1 MTAGPGPVVDGVP
14 IPSGAREAPVI
25 VAGATTGGARSAEPG
40 TIGEVRG
47 AVAGTIAGTGP
58 AVTAAAVAVRIDTS
72 PDAMGAVVRAVPG
85 PAVMMTEGAE
95 AHTTGAT
102 SGAPV
107 TAGMTGGGPP
117 APSARTATA
126 SAGPGTRGPV
136 AAVMT
141 AVGDPRGVRRATT
154 AGAAQARAV
163 EVPAGTPPGAAA
175 TVGVVVTGPGPG
187 APIARGAGPGR
198 TTAETGVVTTIASA
212 VTNASHPPV

>member
-1 MTAGPGPVVDGVP
+1 MT
-14 IPSGAREAPVI
+14 
-25 VAGATTGGARSAEPG
+25 VAGTMTGGARSAERG
-40 TIGEVRG
+40 TIGAVRG

-58 AVTAAAVAVRIDTS
+58 VVTAAAVAVRIDTI
-72 PDAMGAVVRAVPG
+72 PDAMG
-85 PAVMMTEGAE
+85 AVMMTEGAE
-95 AHTTGAT
+95 AHATGAT